1 MNEELKVIISAEVKK
16 LKDGVKDAKKS
27 IKDFTK
33 DAKKKVEEFN
43 AEFSKVGDVAKRALA
58 ISAGAVVGMAGA
70 LLSLSGSTA
79 EYRTAQAK
87 LNTAFETA
95 GSSAAVAKQTYN
107 DLYRVLGDGDV
118 AVEAANHLAKL
129 TTNEKDLSQWTNICQ
144 GVYAT
149 FGDSLPIE
157 GLTEAANETAKV
169 GTLTGSLADAL
180 NWAGVNEDAFNE
192 KLAACNTEAEREKLI
207 RETLNGL
214 YSDAAATYEANA
226 ASLLAQNEAQ
236 AKLDESL
243 ARIGETLQPV
253 NTALTTLAAD
263 ILAQLTPYIQEFIDK
278 YLPNIISALK
288 DVGTKIG
295 EVISWIADNWELVSS
310 IAGIILTI
318 IAVLA
323 TLSTIVSVV
332 STVLTIATSP
342 IMLVVAGIVAL
353 VAIVV
358 LCIFYWDEIKA
369 KVLEVVENIK
379 EWVLDMV
386 EKVKQWFNEMREKM
400 GDAIDKAKTAITD
413 KFKEIKENIKTKV
426 IEAKDEVV
434 KKFEEIKQKITDK
447 LTEAK
452 TAVVDKFTEI
462 KQNISDKVSGAAG
475 SVKEWFGSIGSTV
488 LSKASEA
495 ASNAKS
501 FFGDIYNNIT
511 SKVSG
516 AATTVANKFKE
527 IKESITSKIQ
537 EAKDMV
543 SGVIENLK
551 DMFDMSGVG
560 FKMPNIKLPHFS
572 ISGSFSL
579 SPLKVPKIKVSW
591 YEMGGVFDSPT
602 LFGYGNGMLGGLG
615 ENGAEA
621 VVPLEKNTKWL
632 DKIADKLA
640 AKQTSTP
647 IVLTV
652 DGKVF
657 AQTTINSINQ
667 LTRQTG
673 HLGLNLV

>member
-1 MNEELKVIISAEVKK
+1 MNENLKIIISAEVGK
-16 LKDGVKDAKKS
+16 LKDGVKKAHKS
-27 IKDFTK
+27 ISDFTK
-33 DAKKKVEEFN
+33 DAAEKVSKFN
-43 AEFSKVGDVAKRALA
+43 DEFSKVGDAAKTALTVAG
-58 ISAGAVVGMAGA
+58 GAVVGMAGA
-70 LLSLSGSTA
+70 LLSLSGSTE

-87 LNTAFETA
+87 LETAFESA
-95 GSSAAVAKQTYN
+95 GISAGLAKKTYN
-107 DLYRVLGDGDV
+107 ELYRVLGDSDV
-118 AVEAANHLAKL
+118 SVEAANHLAQL
-129 TTNEKDLSQWTNICQ
+129 TRGQKNLGEWTNICK

-169 GTLTGSLADAL
+169 GSLTGSLADAL
-180 NWAGVNEDAFNE
+180 NWAGVNEEAFQK
-192 KLAACNTEAEREKLI
+192 KLDKCNTEAEREQLI
-207 RETLNGL
+207 RETLNGI
-214 YSDAAATYEANA
+214 YGRAAKEYETNA
-226 ASLLAQNEAQ
+226 ASLLAQNDAQ
-236 AKLDESL
+236 RKLDDSL
-243 ARIGETLQPV
+243 AKIGETIQPV
-253 NTALTTLAAD
+253 NTALTQLAGD
-263 ILAQLTPYIQEFIDK
+263 ILAQLTPYIQDFIDK
-278 YLPNIISALK
+278 YLPSIVSALK

-310 IAGIILTI
+310 IAGVILTI
-318 IAVLA
+318 ITVLA
-323 TLSTIVSVV
+323 TLSTIISVV
-332 STVLTIATSP
+332 STVLTIVSSP

-353 VAIVV
+353 VAAVV

-369 KVLEVVENIK
+369 KVLEVVEKIK

-386 EKVKQWFNEMREKM
+386 EKVKQWFGEMKEKM
-400 GDAIDKAKTAITD
+400 GEAVEKAKTAVVD
-413 KFKEIKENIKTKV
+413 KFNDIKEGIKTKV
-426 IEAKDEVV
+426 NEAKDEVV
-434 KKFEEIKQKITDK
+434 KKFSEIKQNITDK

-452 TAVVDKFTEI
+452 TNVVNKFEEI
-462 KQNISDKVSGAAG
+462 KQNISTKASAATS
-475 SVKEWFGSIGSTV
+475 SVKEWFGSIGSTI
-488 LSKASEA
+488 SE
-495 ASNAKS
+495 
-501 FFGDIYNNIT
+501 
-511 SKVSG
+511 KVSG
-516 AATTVANKFKE
+516 AAATSRTFFSDIYTTISSKVSNTAQAVSNKFRD
-527 IKESITSKIQ
+527 IKDSITTKIE
-537 EAKDMV
+537 EAKEKV
-543 SGVIENLK
+543 KSVIDNLK
-551 DMFDMSGVG
+551 SMFDMSGVG

-640 AKQTSTP
+640 AKQGSTP

-657 AQTTINSINQ
+657 AQTSINSINQ